1 MDLDHY
7 NYLLKRDIKLD
18 ISITEQMLQMLEML
32 IHWIFQVGEQNKLEI
47 KTIELAAILSK
58 LFVSKNQIHSERA
71 DLLGIVSLMIAVK
84 FNECQTKIQINVQDC
99 VDQCQSK
106 YSSGEIT
113 DMEISILSL
122 IEYDANI
129 TTITDYFDGEDVQ
142 TDLVLF
148 VTLDSEFLYFQK
160 YELFEAIRNFY
171 SQDTSNLSQNTKNII
186 SKIST
191 KIQHLTTKDEKKTP
205 KIKKKMIKKQG
216 FKRSIICS
224 SQSITL

>member
-7 NYLLKRDIKLD
+7 NYLKKRDIKFDL
-18 ISITEQMLQMLEML
+18 IIPEEMLLRLEML
-32 IHWIFQVGEQNKLEI
+32 IHWIFQVGEQNNLEI

-58 LFVSKNQIHSERA
+58 LFVSKYQIDCDRA
-71 DLLGIVSLMIAVK
+71 DLLGIASLMIAVK
-84 FNECQTKIQINVQDC
+84 FNECQTKIQMNIQDC

-106 YSSGEIT
+106 YSSREII

-129 TTITDYFDGEDVQ
+129 TTITDYFEGEAIQ

-171 SQDTSNLSQNTKNII
+171 SKDTSNLSENTKNII

-191 KIQHLTTKDEKKTP
+191 KIQHLTTKDEKNTP
-205 KIKKKMIKKQG
+205 KIKKKMINKKG
-216 FKRSIICS
+216 FKRSRICS
-224 SQSITL
+224 SQSLTL